1 MSTKSSNLTASAF
14 VEDMMMIQFR
24 DTLRRATDFLITVL
38 NNYIPNHVFVNSWS
52 CDLIRISN
60 YVMKG
65 WSLCIAMQCT
75 FLNAEHL
82 SSSGIC
88 HKKNF
93 SGDLQSSFGS
103 LTNLTWLWVFL
114 VLDWCLSSKLNV
126 IQDFIFKCI
135 CRYLQNNKITR
146 YIRASRWAYTD
157 FPVGD
162 PHCFLLQLML
172 YVPLIACL
180 HKNAYRNIQENYF
193 SGTNPKHTSLIVS
206 SIDSTFL

>member
-1 MSTKSSNLTASAF
+1 M
-14 VEDMMMIQFR
+14 
-24 DTLRRATDFLITVL
+24 
-38 NNYIPNHVFVNSWS
+38 
-52 CDLIRISN
+52 
-60 YVMKG
+60 
-65 WSLCIAMQCT
+65 
-75 FLNAEHL
+75 

-103 LTNLTWLWVFL
+103 LTNLTGLWVFSL
-114 VLDWCLSSKLNV
+114 LDWCLSSKLNV

-146 YIRASRWAYTD
+146 YIRASRKITRYIRASRWASTD

-193 SGTNPKHTSLIVS
+193 SGTNPKHTSLIVL
-206 SIDSTFL
+206 SIDITFL